1 MSNALSI
8 VIGSACILAICYRFY
23 GIFFVRKVLG
33 INDAETTPSHSLAD
47 GRNYVPTKKW
57 VNAGQHFAA
66 IAAAGP
72 LVGPVLAAQYGYLP
86 GLIWLLVGCV
96 IGGAVHDTVVLFASM
111 KHKGSSLSEVAKAEL
126 GPVAGWCT
134 GLAML
139 FIITI
144 TMAGLSMVVV
154 HALERNPWG
163 TFAVFMT
170 IPIAM
175 IVGLYE
181 KMGGNG
187 KIATY
192 VGLAAI
198 LASVFA
204 GPYVQESALGQ
215 WFTFHYDTLG
225 IMLPIYAFLASAL
238 PVWLLLTPRGYLS
251 SFLKIGVFAALVV
264 GVVIINPEIKMP
276 ALTEFIHGGG
286 PVLAGPVW
294 PFISITIACGAISG
308 FHAFIGSG
316 TTPKLVDKWSDIRP
330 VAFGMMLVECLVAVL
345 ALIAATALP
354 MADYFAI
361 NASPEVFAKLGMT
374 VQDLPRLEQSIGMDL
389 AARTGGAVTLAVGMT
404 EIFTS
409 IPWFKTLA
417 AYFFQ
422 FVIMFEA
429 VFILT
434 AIDSGTRVARYL
446 IQDILGDLWA
456 PMKQINWLPGSIFA
470 SVVACLLWGYLLNS
484 GDINSVWAL
493 FGVSNQMMASL
504 GLTIGATIIL
514 RLSAKRIY
522 VLTCLIP
529 LAYLFVTVNY
539 AGYWMIANVY
549 LNEAAKGY
557 NPINAVLSMIMM
569 ALGVIILV
577 TAIFKWKDMLRTNRA
592 GGTEKYLGT
601 PAE

>member
-1 MSNALSI
+1 MANALTI
-8 VIGSACILAICYRFY
+8 VIGTACILAICYRFY

-33 INDAETTPSHSLAD
+33 VDDSEVTPSHTLAD

-175 IVGLYE
+175 AVGLYE

-192 VGLAAI
+192 VGLFAI

-215 WFTFHYDTLG
+215 WFTFQYEALG

-276 ALTEFIHGGG
+276 ALTDFINGGG

-361 NASPEVFAKLGMT
+361 NASPEVFATLGMT
-374 VQDLPRLEQSIGMDL
+374 VQDLPRLEQAIGMDL
-389 AARTGGAVTLAVGMT
+389 AGRTGGAVTLAVGMT

-470 SVVACLLWGYLLNS
+470 SILACLLWGYLLNS

-514 RLSAKRIY
+514 RMSAKRIY
-522 VLTCLIP
+522 MLTCLIP

-557 NPINAVLSMIMM
+557 NPVNAILSITMM
-569 ALGVIILV
+569 VLGVIVLV
-577 TAIFKWKDMLRTNRA
+577 SALFKWKDMLRTGQNGEAERLA
-592 GGTEKYLGT
+592 LV